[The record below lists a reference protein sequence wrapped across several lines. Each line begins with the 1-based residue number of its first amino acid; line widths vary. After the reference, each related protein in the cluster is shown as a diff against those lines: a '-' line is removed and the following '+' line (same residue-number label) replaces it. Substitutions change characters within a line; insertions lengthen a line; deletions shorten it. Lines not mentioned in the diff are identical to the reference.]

1 MNGSQKIQNV
11 IRTHHSNSLMK
22 EQEHQQ
28 PSTIPWHTLPLKSIE
43 DTLKTAFA
51 TGLTFDKARERLATY
66 GVNQLPEEKYD
77 TLAVL
82 FFRQFANPLIAILLL
97 SSVVLL
103 FIQEFSDAIIIMVVL
118 LFNAVIGTIQEGR
131 AQKTLAALKR
141 FAVTNAIVL
150 REGKERV
157 VPDTDVVPGD
167 ILLIQEGSKIPA
179 DARLIEAYGLRID
192 EAALTGESGPID
204 KRVKICKDVLLPIAD
219 RCNMLFK
226 GTTVLSG
233 NGIAVAVETG
243 LNTEFGKI
251 SVAIS
256 KIESE
261 IPLKRDIAKLSH
273 LILVAVGII
282 SSVLFITGII
292 FGAGIL
298 QMFITAVSLAV
309 AVIPEGLPVVLTLVL
324 ANGVW
329 RMARRNALV
338 KRLQAVEALG
348 QTDVIAVDKTGTIT
362 KNEMV
367 VRLVYADS
375 ASFTVSG
382 DGYAPEG
389 AIMKDDTA
397 IRIEEYPCLALLNR
411 FGALSANAHT
421 AYLESE
427 KRWTVTGDPTEA
439 AMVVFSQKCRESKD
453 ALDQVYPRIAEIPF
467 TTSAKYH
474 AALTKEKN
482 KSAVAVAG
490 APEVLVA
497 ACKKIREDGKDV
509 PLTKARKDAF
519 ENAYR
524 DASRDGLRII
534 AVAYREFSTKKNQLV
549 PEDIASLT
557 LLGFYGIEDTIRAEV
572 KSAVEDVRRAGI
584 RVVMITGDHKLT
596 AQAIGQKAGI
606 FQDGDDVI
614 TGKELE
620 TLSNEELA
628 SRLGHVTVFARVSAE
643 HKMKIIEAYKQRGE
657 IIAMTGDGVNDAAA
671 LVAADLGIG
680 MGKIGTDVAKEAS
693 DIVLLDDNFSSIVA
707 ALEEGRAIY
716 RSIKRVV
723 LYLISTSI
731 GEVFTIIVAV
741 MFGFPLPLVAA
752 QIIWL
757 NLVTDGFL
765 DIALAME
772 PKPKDVLSRA
782 FDRDGK
788 GIYDRLMK
796 QRTIVMALP
805 MTIGS
810 LALFTTSFQDDLAK
824 AQTLTLITLAM
835 FQWFNAINCR
845 TEDTSIFRIN
855 PFSNS
860 WLVAALILVATLQL
874 IAVYSPLL
882 QMLLHTVP
890 LSLQEWGVT
899 IAVASTVIVAEELR
913 KLFSPQ
919 KGQLTLGLGNK

>member
-1 MNGSQKIQNV
+1 
-11 IRTHHSNSLMK
+11 MK
-22 EQEHQQ
+22 EQAQQ
-28 PSTIPWHTLPLKSIE
+28 NPSMVPWHTLPLKSIE
-43 DTLKTAFA
+43 DTLKTVFSS
-51 TGLTFDKARERLATY
+51 GLSFDEAKTRLATY
-66 GVNQLPEEKYD
+66 GANHLPEEKYD
-77 TLAVL
+77 SLAMI

-97 SSVVLL
+97 SSIVLF
-103 FIQEFSDAIIIMVVL
+103 FIREFSDAIIIMVVL
-118 LFNAVIGTIQEGR
+118 FFNAVIGTIQEGR

-179 DARLIEAYGLRID
+179 DARIIEAYGLRID

-204 KRVKICKDVLLPIAD
+204 KQVKTYKDVLLPIAD
-219 RCNMLFK
+219 RNNMLFK
-226 GTTVLSG
+226 GTVVLSG

-261 IPLKRDIAKLSH
+261 IPLKRDIAKLSR
-273 LILVAVGII
+273 LILVAVALIT
-282 SSVLFITGII
+282 SVLFITGII
-292 FGAGIL
+292 FGGGVLA
-298 QMFITAVSLAV
+298 MFVTAVSLAV
-309 AVIPEGLPVVLTLVL
+309 SVIPEGLPVVLTLVL

-338 KRLQAVEALG
+338 KSLQAVEALG
-348 QTDVIAVDKTGTIT
+348 QADVIAVDKTGTIT

-367 VRLVYADS
+367 VRLTYVDS
-375 ASFTVSG
+375 TFFTVTG
-382 DGYAPEG
+382 DGYAPDG
-389 AIMKDDTA
+389 TIIKDDLP
-397 IRIEEYPCLALLNR
+397 IDINEYPSLALFNR
-411 FGALSANAHT
+411 TGALSANAHT

-427 KRWTVTGDPTEA
+427 KRWTITGDPTEA
-439 AMVVFSQKCRESKD
+439 AMIVFSQKCGESKD
-453 ALDQVYPRIAEIPF
+453 ALDQKYVRSSEIPF

-474 AALTKEKN
+474 ATLAAGKN
-482 KSAVAVAG
+482 KSIISVAG
-490 APEVLVA
+490 APEVIVA
-497 ACKKIREDGKDV
+497 ASKKIRVGGKDV
-509 PLTKARKDAF
+509 VLTAARREAF
-519 ENAYR
+519 KKTYHS
-524 DASRDGLRII
+524 ASSDGLRII
-534 AVAYREFSTKKNQLV
+534 AVAYREFASKK
-549 PEDIASLT
+549 ERIAPDDVSSLT

-572 KSAVEDVRRAGI
+572 KSAVESVRRAGI
-584 RVVMITGDHKLT
+584 RVVMITGDHRLT
-596 AQAIGQKAGI
+596 GQAIAQKAGI
-606 FQDGDDVI
+606 YQEGDDVM

-620 TLSNEELA
+620 TLSNEELS
-628 SRLGHVTVFARVSAE
+628 SRLARVTVFARVSAE
-643 HKMKIIEAYKQRGE
+643 HKMKIIEAYKKRGE

-723 LYLISTSI
+723 LYLVSTSI
-731 GEVFTIIVAV
+731 GEVLTILIAV

-772 PKPKDVLSRA
+772 PKPKDVLSRT

-805 MTIGS
+805 MAIGS
-810 LALFTTSFQDDLAK
+810 LAIFTASFQDDLAK
-824 AQTLTLITLAM
+824 AQTLTLITLAL

-845 TEDTSIFRIN
+845 TEDVSVFRTN
-855 PFSNS
+855 PFSNL
-860 WLVAALILVATLQL
+860 WLVAALVVVAALQL

-882 QMLLHTVP
+882 QTLLHTVP
-890 LSLQEWGVT
+890 LSLHEWGIT
-899 IAVASTVIVAEELR
+899 LLIASTIIIAEELR
-913 KLFSPQ
+913 KLFSPP
-919 KGQLTLGLGNK
+919 KGQLTLWNRSSTSTS